1 MARHEMRIVFLT
13 RKQSYGIAVSGVVIT
28 ALLRAALDPI
38 LGADLPL
45 LLFFFPIL
53 IAAWCGGRR
62 PGLLAT
68 VLSVLIGDYLFIP
81 PRGAIF
87 LHEGFLDK
95 RVILLALT
103 GTLLSIMC
111 DVTRKAITEI
121 QNAEE
126 KSRFM
131 AEFNQALA
139 PLAAPEK
146 MFAVALRMLGEYMR
160 VDRITY
166 ADVEPDQNHLTVIG
180 EYIRGATSSVMGR
193 HCLTDFGE
201 KEREVLREGRPYV
214 VNDIDTESPEGVNL
228 SQYRRVDI
236 RSKVSVPLMKDHN
249 FVARLAVHQSKPRR
263 WRSEEIDLIST
274 VADRCW
280 ESMERVR
287 VLKRLKE
294 SDDRYR
300 AFVSNSSEGIW
311 RYELDQPIP
320 VSLPEDEQIE
330 LFYQRGYLA
339 ECNEVFARAHGATV
353 DQLCGQRLTVLLVR
367 SDAEKMIEHSRAFV
381 RSGYRLI
388 NAETREVDS
397 AGNAGYFLSN
407 LAGDIE
413 NGALVRAWGTQRD
426 ISDEKKTQAAL
437 RASEERL
444 RRITEATQDALWE
457 IDLKTKEVWWSEAAK
472 WLFGCGPGDLHIGL
486 REWLN
491 RIHPEDFN
499 GVRTKFEEFMAS
511 DALDWSDEYRF
522 QRADGVYVHIYDR
535 GRKFLND
542 TGEPVFIAGAM
553 VDITARKAAEADK
566 ERLAGEVK
574 QERDRLWQILEQM
587 PIGVSIAEAPSGRVI
602 FSNLEAMKL
611 ARQPLPLAEDYA
623 EDYKGYAQYGA
634 VHEDGSPYRA
644 AEYPQ
649 VRSLLFKEVIKGA
662 EMKYRRGD
670 GTETILSVDSA
681 PIYDQDGRMLL
692 VVATFIDILERKQT
706 ENALRESEQRFAKA
720 FRASPNALVISRIAD
735 GVIIE
740 VNDSFVEMLGYSREE
755 LIGQSALQLNLY
767 VDPRDRRRA
776 LKIMEDQ
783 GRVREIELEFRR
795 KSGDVRLL
803 QFSAEPFDIHG
814 EHCWLT
820 IGRDITERHKAEK
833 ERDQLLLKEK
843 TAREDAE
850 AANRLKDEFLATI
863 SHELRT
869 PLTSILGWTRILTG
883 RALPESEAHHALEVI
898 QRSAESQARLV
909 DDILDTSRIITGRF
923 TLETIPVEVAPIF
936 QAAVDIIRPSAEA
949 KRISL
954 ETVIEDRSSIVLGD
968 ASRLQQVIWNLLS
981 NAVKFTDYGG
991 RINTRLVRIDDR
1003 IEISITDTGIGI
1015 EPQFLPY
1022 IFDRFRQAD
1031 STSRR
1036 KYGGLGLG
1044 LAIVRHLVEAHGGHV
1059 SASSPGRGLGSTF
1072 KMDLPVAGAVRLR
1085 SLESRPPEPETK
1097 QLVAGHPPASGEKLT
1112 GVRVLIVEDDPE
1124 TLDMLKV
1131 ILDQS
1136 QAEVTTAASATEA
1149 LRALERS
1156 PTDVLV
1162 SDLAMPDLDGYD
1174 LIREVRSRPP
1184 ERGGNIPA
1192 IALSAYA
1199 RAEDRMRALAAG
1211 FQLHLPKP
1219 IAEAELIAALAQFAH
1234 KN

>member
-1 MARHEMRIVFLT
+1 
-13 RKQSYGIAVSGVVIT
+13 
-28 ALLRAALDPI
+28 
-38 LGADLPL
+38 
-45 LLFFFPIL
+45 
-53 IAAWCGGRR
+53 
-62 PGLLAT
+62 
-68 VLSVLIGDYLFIP
+68 
-81 PRGAIF
+81 
-87 LHEGFLDK
+87 
-95 RVILLALT
+95 
-103 GTLLSIMC
+103 
-111 DVTRKAITEI
+111 
-121 QNAEE
+121 
-126 KSRFM
+126 
-131 AEFNQALA
+131 
-139 PLAAPEK
+139 
-146 MFAVALRMLGEYMR
+146 
-160 VDRITY
+160 
-166 ADVEPDQNHLTVIG
+166 
-180 EYIRGATSSVMGR
+180 
-193 HCLTDFGE
+193 
-201 KEREVLREGRPYV
+201 
-214 VNDIDTESPEGVNL
+214 
-228 SQYRRVDI
+228 
-236 RSKVSVPLMKDHN
+236 
-249 FVARLAVHQSKPRR
+249 
-263 WRSEEIDLIST
+263 
-274 VADRCW
+274 
-280 ESMERVR
+280 
-287 VLKRLKE
+287 
-294 SDDRYR
+294 
-300 AFVSNSSEGIW
+300 
-311 RYELDQPIP
+311 
-320 VSLPEDEQIE
+320 
-330 LFYQRGYLA
+330 
-339 ECNEVFARAHGATV
+339 
-353 DQLCGQRLTVLLVR
+353 
-367 SDAEKMIEHSRAFV
+367 
-381 RSGYRLI
+381 
-388 NAETREVDS
+388 
-397 AGNAGYFLSN
+397 
-407 LAGDIE
+407 
-413 NGALVRAWGTQRD
+413 
-426 ISDEKKTQAAL
+426 
-437 RASEERL
+437 
-444 RRITEATQDALWE
+444 
-457 IDLKTKEVWWSEAAK
+457 
-472 WLFGCGPGDLHIGL
+472 
-486 REWLN
+486 
-491 RIHPEDFN
+491 
-499 GVRTKFEEFMAS
+499 
-511 DALDWSDEYRF
+511 
-522 QRADGVYVHIYDR
+522 
-535 GRKFLND
+535 
-542 TGEPVFIAGAM
+542 
-553 VDITARKAAEADK
+553 
-566 ERLAGEVK
+566 
-574 QERDRLWQILEQM
+574 
-587 PIGVSIAEAPSGRVI
+587 
-602 FSNLEAMKL
+602 
-611 ARQPLPLAEDYA
+611 
-623 EDYKGYAQYGA
+623 
-634 VHEDGSPYRA
+634 
-644 AEYPQ
+644 
-649 VRSLLFKEVIKGA
+649 
-662 EMKYRRGD
+662 
-670 GTETILSVDSA
+670 
-681 PIYDQDGRMLL
+681 
-692 VVATFIDILERKQT
+692 
-706 ENALRESEQRFAKA
+706 
-720 FRASPNALVISRIAD
+720 
-735 GVIIE
+735 
-740 VNDSFVEMLGYSREE
+740 
-755 LIGQSALQLNLY
+755 
-767 VDPRDRRRA
+767 
-776 LKIMEDQ
+776 
-783 GRVREIELEFRR
+783 LEFRR